1 MRQPEEK
8 DVVTVSVPEL
18 EELVAVV
25 EEAMDD
31 ALLVELVKAGA
42 EPLPQVGP
50 AEGVVLR
57 HETPLGIFEARGSVT
72 PRAPGGRRLEFQPDD
87 DPSVIQRR
95 DHARVQ
101 ADLPVTVI
109 RESEEGERI
118 TARTVNVSG
127 GGVMV
132 RGVAEVEV
140 GERVS
145 VVLWL
150 DDEGKRPLETPA
162 RVVRDIEPGVVG
174 LLFDLIDE
182 PARERLIHYVFER
195 EREHRRLAREGLA

>member
-8 DVVTVSVPEL
+8 DVITVSVPEL

-50 AEGVVLR
+50 SRDVVIR

-72 PRAPGGRRLEFQPDD
+72 PRAPGGRKLEFQPDD
-87 DPSVIQRR
+87 DPSLIQRR
-95 DHARVQ
+95 EHARVE
-101 ADLPVTVI
+101 ADLAVTLVKASDAK
-109 RESEEGERI
+109 RL

-132 RGVAEVEV
+132 RGASEIEV
-140 GERVS
+140 GDRVR

-150 DDEGKRPLETPA
+150 DDGGRPLETPA
-162 RVVRDIEPGVVG
+162 RVVRDIQPAAYG

-182 PARERLIHYVFER
+182 PARERLIRYVFER
-195 EREHRRLAREGLA
+195 QREQLRQAREGLA

>member
-8 DVVTVSVPEL
+8 DVVTISVPEL

-42 EPLPQVGP
+42 EPLPQVGQ
-50 AEGVVLR
+50 AEGVVIR

-95 DHARVQ
+95 EHARVQ
-101 ADLPVTVI
+101 ADLPVSLI
-109 RESEEGERI
+109 RAAADDDRLM
-118 TARTVNVSG
+118 ARTVNVSG
-127 GGVMV
+127 GGIVV
-132 RGVAEVEV
+132 RGVREFEV

-150 DDEGKRPLETPA
+150 DDGE
-162 RVVRDIEPGVVG
+162 
-174 LLFDLIDE
+174 
-182 PARERLIHYVFER
+182 
-195 EREHRRLAREGLA
+195 

>member
-1 MRQPEEK
+1 MRQPGEK
-8 DVVTVSVPEL
+8 DVVTISVPEL

-42 EPLPQVGP
+42 EPLPQVGQS
-50 AEGVVLR
+50 EGVVIR

-72 PRAPGGRRLEFQPDD
+72 PRAPGGRRLQFQPDD

-95 DHARVQ
+95 EYARVE
-101 ADLPVTVI
+101 ADLPVTVV
-109 RESEEGERI
+109 RTSGDGRPL

-132 RGVAEVEV
+132 RGVGQLEV

-145 VVLWL
+145 VSLWL
-150 DDEGKRPLETPA
+150 DDNRRPLETPA
-162 RVVRDIEPGVVG
+162 RMVRDVEPGVVG

-182 PARERLIHYVFER
+182 PARERLIRYVFER
-195 EREHRRLAREGLA
+195 ERENLRLGREGLA

>member
-8 DVVTVSVPEL
+8 DVVTISVPEL

-42 EPLPQVGP
+42 EPLPQVGQT
-50 AEGVVLR
+50 EGVVIR

-72 PRAPGGRRLEFQPDD
+72 PRAPGGRKLEFQPDD

-95 DHARVQ
+95 EHARVQ
-101 ADLPVTVI
+101 ADLPLHLIT
-109 RESEEGERI
+109 EDGERLV
-118 TARTVNVSG
+118 AQTVNVSG

-132 RGVAEVEV
+132 RGVTQLDV
-140 GERVS
+140 GERVH

-150 DDEGKRPLETPA
+150 DDGARPLETPA
-162 RVVRDIEPGVVG
+162 RVVREVQPGVVG
-174 LLFDLIDE
+174 VLFDLIDE
-182 PARERLIHYVFER
+182 PTRERLIHYVFDR
-195 EREHRRLAREGLA
+195 EREHRRIARQGLA

>member
-8 DVVTVSVPEL
+8 DVVTISVPEL

-50 AEGVVLR
+50 SRDVVIR

-72 PRAPGGRRLEFQPDD
+72 PRAPGGRKLEFQPDD
-87 DPSVIQRR
+87 DPSLIQRR
-95 DHARVQ
+95 EHARVE
-101 ADLPVTVI
+101 ADLAVTLVKASDAK
-109 RESEEGERI
+109 RL

-132 RGVAEVEV
+132 RGASEIEV
-140 GERVS
+140 GDRVR

-150 DDEGKRPLETPA
+150 DDGGRPLETPA
-162 RVVRDIEPGVVG
+162 RVVRDIQPAAYG

-182 PARERLIHYVFER
+182 PARERLIRYVFER
-195 EREHRRLAREGLA
+195 QREQLRQAREGLA

>member
-8 DVVTVSVPEL
+8 DVVTISVPEL

-50 AEGVVLR
+50 SRDVVIR

-72 PRAPGGRRLEFQPDD
+72 PRAPGGRKLEFQPDH

-95 DHARVQ
+95 EHARVQ
-101 ADLPVTVI
+101 AELPVTLARAPDVD
-109 RESEEGERI
+109 ERL

-132 RGVAEVEV
+132 RGVSGFEV

-150 DDEGKRPLETPA
+150 DDGARPLETPA
-162 RVVRDIEPGVVG
+162 RIVRDVEQGVVG
-174 LLFDLIDE
+174 VLFDLIDE

-195 EREHRRLAREGLA
+195 QREQRRLAREGLA

>member
-8 DVVTVSVPEL
+8 DVITVSVPEL

-50 AEGVVLR
+50 AQDVVIR
-57 HETPLGIFEARGSVT
+57 HETPFGIFEARGSVT
-72 PRAPGGRRLEFQPDD
+72 PRAPGGRKLEFQPDE

-95 DHARVQ
+95 EHARVE
-101 ADLPVTVI
+101 ADLPVSI
-109 RESEEGERI
+109 ARQPDADERLM
-118 TARTVNVSG
+118 ARTVNVSG

-132 RGVAEVEV
+132 RGASGLGV

-150 DDEGKRPLETPA
+150 DDGGRPLETPA
-162 RVVRDIEPGVVG
+162 RIVRDIEPGVVG
-174 LLFDLIDE
+174 VLFDLIDE
-182 PARERLIHYVFER
+182 PARERLIRYVFGRQR
-195 EREHRRLAREGLA
+195 EQLRVAREGLA

>member
-18 EELVAVV
+18 QELVAVV

-31 ALLVELVKAGA
+31 SLLVELVKAGA

-50 AEGVVLR
+50 AEDVVLR

-72 PRAPGGRRLEFQPDD
+72 PRAPGGRRLQFQLDA
-87 DPSVIQRR
+87 DPSLIQRR
-95 DHARVQ
+95 EYARVQ
-101 ADLPVTVI
+101 ADLPVSVV
-109 RESEEGERI
+109 RESGDGEQI
-118 TARTVNVSG
+118 TARTVNISG

-132 RGVAEVEV
+132 RGVPEVEL
-140 GERVS
+140 GERVC

-150 DDEGKRPLETPA
+150 DDGRRPLETPA
-162 RVVRDIEPGVVG
+162 RVVRDVEPGVVG

-182 PARERLIHYVFER
+182 PARERLIRYVFER
-195 EREHRRLAREGLA
+195 EREQRRLAKEGLG